1 MPGIIDCC
9 KSSAKDKDEEQS
21 FDPTDD
27 MGEKLLPSTAPPPP
41 QPKICTSPQ
50 KAASTITV
58 FTALT
63 TTATALAY
71 FEPTLP
77 IIKLFAKFIDL
88 HPNVS
93 LGIEITIVGLN
104 ALALIL
110 GTYDE
115 TEKVPDMEL
124 STNSHLSEAIRKAPI
139 GQTPKPTRT
148 TDGQIETK
156 SKKDNSTDGQ
166 TDAKS
171 KKDDSTHGQTETKSK
186 DDSTDGQTEKNG
198 YDWGKAAG
206 KVILGAGGS
215 STVASYFFDKAPWK
229 LVATIANTAYT
240 AGSEWIL
247 PAVRPC
253 FRK

>member
-166 TDAKS
+166 T
-171 KKDDSTHGQTETKSK
+171 
-186 DDSTDGQTEKNG
+186 EKNG